1 MEDQLTAMKR
11 KIVYNLIGIDHA
23 YSSLNRAARRRVRA
37 AMLRDGLVLNEQ
49 HHELLPA
56 IGASYASENNSTA
69 ALTYYKR
76 GADDAHYAQS
86 RYAVGIIGARH
97 DVLELIAMT
106 QRELGDAKAAQ
117 QTMREI
123 LELNPSDNKTRNQIC
138 RALAEQG
145 RFLETVECLDEAIAK
160 EPLFVMGYLIKA
172 KFLERIGRYG
182 EALANVKIGLNTSLT
197 TRKLRRTKPN
207 LNVVLS
213 ANERRKVLNSHT

>member
-1 MEDQLTAMKR
+1 MVLAPETSQLRYTLFEALANMEDQLTAMKR

-106 QRELGDAKAAQ
+106 QRKLGDAKAAH
-117 QTMREI
+117 QTMRKSS
-123 LELNPSDNKTRNQIC
+123 N
-138 RALAEQG
+138 
-145 RFLETVECLDEAIAK
+145 
-160 EPLFVMGYLIKA
+160 
-172 KFLERIGRYG
+172 
-182 EALANVKIGLNTSLT
+182 
-197 TRKLRRTKPN
+197 
-207 LNVVLS
+207 
-213 ANERRKVLNSHT
+213 